1 MEIQRIQNS
10 QNNLKKNKVRRIIQ
24 LDLKTYYKATVVK
37 TVWYQHKEKHEREKQ
52 KAQEQTQTYGQLIF
66 NQDAKDE
73 PSGKGQSFPQMAM
86 KQLNSHLQKK
96 NKNLTT
102 SKQITVKLL
111 EENIGE
117 NLGDSNQA
125 KISQIQL

>member
-66 NQDAKDE
+66 HKGAK
-73 PSGKGQSFPQMAM
+73 STQQKKTNYSTKGARENWILTHTKM
-86 KQLNSHLQKK
+86 KQSPYLIPDIKINSK
-96 NKNLTT
+96 
-102 SKQITVKLL
+102 
-111 EENIGE
+111 
-117 NLGDSNQA
+117 
-125 KISQIQL
+125 